1 MVTSIA
7 NFKGGTGKTTTCLG
21 LGYGLAQEGYKILLI
36 DMDPQGN
43 LTTSVGIQAPERTI
57 YDALHDMA
65 AGKSDVLPIYEAHG
79 VDIIP
84 ADINLVA
91 AEVELAGVV
100 MRETLLRRMLMKV
113 ADDYD
118 LILIDT
124 PPSAGMLTMNALACS
139 DKVIIP
145 TTTDFLPVKGLKIFA
160 DKVIKVVT
168 DSGLNPK
175 LSLGGILLT
184 MHNAR
189 RIISREMLTAIGQNF
204 PDKLFQTQ
212 IRTNVALTE
221 SQAIGQSV
229 FDYDPESNAAKDY
242 RALTKEFIHR
252 FEKQEA

>member
-21 LGYGLAQEGYKILLI
+21 LGYGLAKEGYRVLMV

-43 LTTSVGIQAPERTI
+43 LSTSAGIQNPERTI
-57 YDALHDMA
+57 YDALHDIA
-65 AGKSDVLPIYEAHG
+65 AGNDRPLPIYEAHG
-79 VDIIP
+79 ADVIP
-84 ADINLVA
+84 SDINLVA

-100 MRETLLRRMLMKV
+100 MRETLLRRMLEPV
-113 ADDYD
+113 AANYD

-124 PPSAGMLTMNALACS
+124 PPSAGLLTMNALACS

-145 TTTDFLPVKGLKIFA
+145 TTTDFLPVKGLKIFS

-168 DSGLNPK
+168 DSGLNPN
-175 LSLGGILLT
+175 LDLGGILLT
-184 MHNAR
+184 MHNPR
-189 RIISREMLTAIGQNF
+189 RIISREMLAAIGQNF

-221 SQAIGQSV
+221 SQALGQPV
-229 FDYDPESNAAKDY
+229 FQYDPDSNAAADY
-242 RALTKEFIHR
+242 LALTHEFIDR
-252 FEKQEA
+252 FHSN